1 MTLHLPATG
10 PVPHNNGLFPS
21 ALLAIHPRQSG
32 RVHVPQGSTDALRGR
47 RRAHANTRDMASRS
61 SSTTGRVLTRLPRSA
76 PQVVEVPA
84 PRLFG
89 RLHAVAQNH
98 RSRTERSV
106 LSPLSLPGLPSLP
119 SLPREMVHRPTGYLG
134 PAVAGRTD
142 LLRTWIQGGYRRDHR
157 PPSRAGAHGAPPAV
171 AGHPVQARG
180 PAEVPPGHAI
190 AVRAFSVRALPSGAP
205 LQAQG
210 AHTASSPGGA
220 WRMARCRCRYRC
232 ASPVLG
238 AGPDITGPAPE
249 IRLQT
254 SRMRKFGCRRWTS
267 KSPHRPGTVRAP

>member
-1 MTLHLPATG
+1 MNTWDGPSPQQFHHRSCADAPPPLGAAGRGSSCSAVIWSSARRRTEPPVADGAQRFHRATG
-10 PVPHNNGLFPS
+10 
-21 ALLAIHPRQSG
+21 AAEAG
-32 RVHVPQGSTDALRGR
+32 RVPGPPPLNAGG
-47 RRAHANTRDMASRS
+47 NRS
-61 SSTTGRVLTRLPRSA
+61 VTTGLPEYLVTRLP
-76 PQVVEVPA
+76 
-84 PRLFG
+84 G
-89 RLHAVAQNH
+89 
-98 RSRTERSV
+98 
-106 LSPLSLPGLPSLP
+106 LPGLPSLPSLP
-119 SLPREMVHRPTGYLG
+119 SLPREMVHRPTGYLV

-180 PAEVPPGHAI
+180 PAEVPPGPAA

-220 WRMARCRCRYRC
+220 WRMARYRCRC

-249 IRLQT
+249 IRRRT
-254 SRMRKFGCRRWTS
+254 SRMSKFGRHRWTS